1 MQVEPSLPDRLG
13 AELKASLQA
22 TEKSGSDDG
31 DKAQMLWDTSSDG
44 ENKLFLKILPV
55 GNKDVGMLGS
65 VGEDKIQDR
74 MNGVRDQV
82 KLERELKEDA
92 GYMDSGAALLDRD
105 LTNCRIRPYL
115 DLSETAPQTS
125 SDTGQKR
132 PWNEI
137 NSVSVDEESA
147 RKRLKS
153 GFSVMSGHS
162 NFRGRNSGNDNFA
175 PQIIDPGSVSCI
187 EEKKCEE
194 ACDEKVIREDLGSTE
209 RYFFP
214 VDSQRGKDFVFGD
227 NSVPWKKHSSDCEDK
242 LHDDVPNLELALGA
256 EMKPPNK
263 GMLPFFVG
271 TVGKKNDQGKPP
283 DKVKEDDDD
292 DGVSASLSLSLSF
305 PFPDKEQTVKP
316 VSKADQLLPERHNLN
331 NSLLL
336 FGGFRNK

>member
-1 MQVEPSLPDRLG
+1 MQVEPSLPAKLG
-13 AELKASLQA
+13 AELKPSLEVTA
-22 TEKSGSDDG
+22 KSGSNDG
-31 DKAQMLWDTSSDG
+31 DKAQMHWDTSSDG

-55 GNKDVGMLGS
+55 GNKAGGILGS
-65 VGEDKIQDR
+65 VGEDKVQDR

-82 KLERELKEDA
+82 KLERELKEESV
-92 GYMDSGAALLDRD
+92 YMDGGAALLDRD
-105 LTNCRIRPYL
+105 LTNHRKRPYL

-125 SDTGQKR
+125 SGMSQKR

-137 NSVSVDEESA
+137 SSTSVDEESA
-147 RKRLKS
+147 GKRLKS

-162 NFRGRNSGNDNFA
+162 NSRGRNSGDDSFA
-175 PQIIDPGSVSCI
+175 CRVIDPGPISCI
-187 EEKKCEE
+187 EEKCEE

-214 VDSQRGKDFVFGD
+214 VDSQRGKDFVFGE
-227 NSVPWKKHSSDCEDK
+227 NSLPWKKHLSDCDYK
-242 LHDDVPNLELALGA
+242 LHDEVPNLELALGA

-271 TVGKKNDQGKPP
+271 TVGKKNDQDKPP
-283 DKVKEDDDD
+283 DKVKEEDDDD
-292 DGVSASLSLSLSF
+292 VSASLSLSLSF
-305 PFPDKEQTVKP
+305 PFPDKEQSVKP
-316 VSKADQLLPERHNLN
+316 VSKAEQLLPERHNLN